1 MFPVSP
7 SQRQRGLRE
16 RGKLLPDSRQPAVL
30 PEEGLR
36 RKLEKSPLDL
46 VLDCQGPLT
55 VPVDLSGEKV
65 LAEGSLDPW
74 VVPVHTQGG
83 QELDS
88 KYSPGA
94 CVW

>member
-1 MFPVSP
+1 MWESLFVCFP
-7 SQRQRGLRE
+7 
-16 RGKLLPDSRQPAVL
+16 K
-30 PEEGLR
+30 
-36 RKLEKSPLDL
+36 KLEKSPLDL
-46 VLDCQGPLT
+46 VLDCHGPLT
-55 VPVDLSGEKV
+55 VPIDLSGEKL

-88 KYSPGA
+88 EYSPGA